1 MRIEFGVCVYR
12 IFILVSTRCGCM
24 ELSDL
29 DDVSS
34 AVFRRYAALIRE
46 LKKSSSVFIY
56 GVCLFSHF
64 VSTVVL
70 EKRCEKEIM
79 NCRKKNL
86 PAFCLFFIVF
96 GPMLLVRRA
105 DSRLLTGVVVGSDE
119 DTLHPLALP
128 P

>member
-56 GVCLFSHF
+56 GVAYFHILSPQSFW
-64 VSTVVL
+64 
-70 EKRCEKEIM
+70 
-79 NCRKKNL
+79 
-86 PAFCLFFIVF
+86 
-96 GPMLLVRRA
+96 RRGA
-105 DSRLLTGVVVGSDE
+105 RRRS
-119 DTLHPLALP
+119 
-128 P
+128 